1 MARLPSLSRGD
12 LNPEQQAL
20 YDSIAGGDRAKDA
33 SFPLTDESG
42 ALVGPFNVL
51 LYSPR
56 VGDVIQQLGA
66 ALRFH
71 TELSAP
77 VRELAILAVATYHD
91 CEFERWAHESIARRV
106 GLTDDQ
112 IAALRAGFQ
121 PDLGTDDLVAAYDV
135 CRSILHDKTIADD
148 VYRRAVEAL
157 GQDRLVELTMVVGY
171 YSLLAQLI
179 GAFEAGPPD

>member
-1 MARLPSLSRGD
+1 MARLPGLPPD
-12 LNPEQQAL
+12 NLNPEQRAL

-51 LYSPR
+51 LYSPG

-77 VRELAILAVATYHD
+77 VRELAILVVATYHD
-91 CEFERWAHESIARRV
+91 CEFERWAHESIAKRV

-112 IAALRAGFQ
+112 IAALRAGTR
-121 PDLGTDDLVAAYDV
+121 PELEADDLIAAYEV
-135 CRSILHDKTIADD
+135 CRSILHDKSIEDD
-148 VYRRAVEAL
+148 VYGRALEAL
-157 GQDRLVELTMVVGY
+157 GQERLVELIMVVGY
-171 YSLLAQLI
+171 YGLLAQLM
-179 GAFEAGPPD
+179 GAFEIGPPD

>member
-1 MARLPSLSRGD
+1 MARLPGLTPGD
-12 LNPEQQAL
+12 LNAEQRAL

-33 SFPLTDESG
+33 SFPLTDEHG

-77 VRELAILAVATYHD
+77 VRELAILVVATYHD

-106 GLTDDQ
+106 GFSDDQ
-112 IAALRAGFQ
+112 VAALRAGTR
-121 PDLGTDDLVAAYDV
+121 PELEVADLNTAYDI
-135 CRSILHDKTIADD
+135 CQSILHNKSIADN
-148 VYRRAVEAL
+148 VYGRAVEAF
-157 GQDRLVELTMVVGY
+157 GQDRLVELMMVVGY

>member
-1 MARLPSLSRGD
+1 MARLPSLPPDD
-12 LNPEQQAL
+12 LNPEQRAL

-33 SFPLTDESG
+33 SFPLTDEGG

-51 LYSPR
+51 LYSPG

-77 VRELAILAVATYHD
+77 VRELAILVVATYHD
-91 CEFERWAHESIARRV
+91 CEFERWAHESIAKRV

-112 IAALRAGFQ
+112 IAALRAGTR
-121 PDLGTDDLVAAYDV
+121 PDLDAADLIAAYDV
-135 CRSILHDKTIADD
+135 CQSILHDKSIADD
-148 VYRRAVEAL
+148 EYRRAIEAL
-157 GQDRLVELTMVVGY
+157 GQDRLVELMMVVGY
-171 YSLLAQLI
+171 YGLLAQLM
-179 GAFEAGPPD
+179 GAFKIGPPD

>member
-1 MARLPSLSRGD
+1 MARLPGLPPGD
-12 LNPEQQAL
+12 LNPEQRAL
-20 YDSIAGGDRAKDA
+20 YDAIAGGDRAKDA

-91 CEFERWAHESIARRV
+91 CEFERWAHESIAKRV
-106 GLTDDQ
+106 GLTDGQ
-112 IAALRAGFQ
+112 IAALRAGTRPDLDQ
-121 PDLGTDDLVAAYDV
+121 PDLISAYDV
-135 CRSILHDKTIADD
+135 CQSILHDKSVADD
-148 VYRRAVEAL
+148 VYGRAMEAL
-157 GQDRLVELTMVVGY
+157 GQDRLVELMMVVGY
-171 YSLLAQLI
+171 YGLLAQLM
-179 GAFEAGPPD
+179 GAFKVGPPD

>member
-1 MARLPSLSRGD
+1 MARLPGLPPD
-12 LNPEQQAL
+12 NLNPEQRAL

-33 SFPLTDESG
+33 SFPLTDQTG

-51 LYSPR
+51 LYSPG

-77 VRELAILAVATYHD
+77 VRELAILVVATYHD

-106 GLTDDQ
+106 GFSDDQ
-112 IAALRAGFQ
+112 IDALRNGTRPELEAA
-121 PDLGTDDLVAAYDV
+121 DLNAAYDI
-135 CRSILHDKTIADD
+135 CLSILHDKSIPDD
-148 VYRRAVEAL
+148 VYGRAVEAF
-157 GQDRLVELTMVVGY
+157 GQDRLVELLMVVGY

-179 GAFEAGPPD
+179 GAFEAEPPD

>member
-1 MARLPSLSRGD
+1 MARLPGLPPGD
-12 LNPEQQAL
+12 LNPEQRAL

-56 VGDVIQQLGA
+56 VGDVIQELGA

-77 VRELAILAVATYHD
+77 VRELAILVVATYHD
-91 CEFERWAHESIARRV
+91 CEFERWAHEPIAKRV

-112 IAALRAGFQ
+112 IAALRAGTR
-121 PDLGTDDLVAAYDV
+121 PDLDTDDLIAAYDV
-135 CRSILHDKTIADD
+135 CQSILQHKSVTDD
-148 VYRRAVEAL
+148 EYRRAVETL
-157 GQDRLVELTMVVGY
+157 GQDRLVELMMVVGY
-171 YSLLAQLI
+171 YGLLAQI
-179 GAFEAGPPD
+179 MGAFEVGPPD